1 MGLIQKYDKILTN
14 GTDSASL
21 NSMYAIPLNLLV
33 LLHVISLTSLTLPT
47 DEKNSSKSLALI
59 LCESCIQKTV
69 RRSLS
74 SGGRSSSLGSRPLDL
89 DRCSLPSFSLLFSLD
104 L

>member
-1 MGLIQKYDKILTN
+1 MYIKGLLTN

-21 NSMYAIPLNLLV
+21 NSIYAIPLNLLV

-59 LCESCIQKTV
+59 
-69 RRSLS
+69 R
-74 SGGRSSSLGSRPLDL
+74 
-89 DRCSLPSFSLLFSLD
+89 
-104 L
+104 